1 MMSAPQFWDKIAD
14 KYSKQPVRDMEA
26 YAQTRERPRTDLGPQ
41 DRVLELGCGTGT
53 TALKLAGNVG
63 SILATD
69 VSTRMGEIGRE
80 KARAEG
86 AENVQFAV
94 ADVLENP
101 AGEEQFDVVLAF
113 NLLHLLPNADEAIA
127 HVATLVKPGGV
138 FISKT
143 VTTPGRKMPLFMRLM
158 LLVLPVMQMLGK
170 APFVKFRSQDDLHKA
185 IERAGFKILETGNYP
200 VAPPNHFVVARRV

>member
-14 KYSKQPVRDMEA
+14 KYSKQPARDMDA
-26 YAQTRERPRTDLGPQ
+26 YEQTLDRTRTYLGPQ

-69 VSTRMGEIGRE
+69 VSTRMVEIGRE

-143 VTTPGRKMPLFMRLM
+143 VTTPGRKMPRFMRLM

-170 APFVKFRSQDDLHKA
+170 APFV
-185 IERAGFKILETGNYP
+185 
-200 VAPPNHFVVARRV
+200 